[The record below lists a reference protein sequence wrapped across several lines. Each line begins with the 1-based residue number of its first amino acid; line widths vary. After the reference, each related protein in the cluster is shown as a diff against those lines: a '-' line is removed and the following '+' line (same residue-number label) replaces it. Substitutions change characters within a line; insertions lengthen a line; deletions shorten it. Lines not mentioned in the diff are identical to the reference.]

1 MLKQISAIDA
11 IETNALI
18 NEDCPDYNFLLKSEM
33 EYRTIIARSPVI
45 KEKLEIVEM
54 VARTDSSVLILG
66 ESGVGKGIFAEQIHL
81 KSNRRKK
88 PFVRVDCAVIP
99 ECFLDTGLFEYAD
112 GGTVFFD
119 EIGELSPSLQIML
132 LRVMQERDVRVLAA
146 SSRDMEKQVEK
157 GEFCGDLFYR
167 LNVLPLCIPPLRQR
181 PQDIPGLAE
190 LFLENSIKK
199 TNNSFDGFSA
209 YAMETILSYSWPG
222 NVRELKI
229 CIERACITGKSNRIE
244 AGDIFPDLPASAHI
258 DGNRDL
264 KAAENNFRAQFIK
277 TVLAENNWNQT
288 ETSRALNIQRTYL
301 SRLIKE
307 LEINNPKEQ

>member
-1 MLKQISAIDA
+1 MLKQIDV

-18 NEDCPDYNFLLKSEM
+18 NTNCTDLNCLLKSEM

-54 VARTDSSVLILG
+54 VARTDSSVLIMG

-81 KSNRRKK
+81 KSKRREK

-99 ECFLDTGLFEYAD
+99 ECLLDTRLFEYAD

-119 EIGELSPSLQIML
+119 EIGELPPVLQTML

-157 GEFCGDLFYR
+157 GDFCGDLFYR
-167 LNVLPLCIPPLRQR
+167 LNVLPLYIPPLRQR

-190 LFLENSIKK
+190 LFLKNSIKK
-199 TNNSFDGFSA
+199 TKNIFEGFSA
-209 YAMETILSYSWPG
+209 DAMETLLSYSWPG
-222 NVRELKI
+222 NVRELEN
-229 CIERACITGKSNRIE
+229 CVERACITGKDKCIE
-244 AGDIFPDLPASAHI
+244 AGDIFPDLPVPAPM

-264 KAAENNFRAQFIK
+264 KTAENIFRAQFIK